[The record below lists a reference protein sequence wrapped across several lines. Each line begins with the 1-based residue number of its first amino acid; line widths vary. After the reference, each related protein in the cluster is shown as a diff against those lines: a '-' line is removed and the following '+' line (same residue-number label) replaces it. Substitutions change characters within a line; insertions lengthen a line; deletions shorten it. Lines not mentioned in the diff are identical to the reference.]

1 MARKFKCFFFKVI
14 NIARF
19 ARNVVEMRLFLSS
32 FQPLCFFFWWII
44 IQLYF
49 WEFGK
54 IFGWRNE
61 PSGNSHP
68 TTHHVLAEFFA
79 RSWRKLKTM
88 RWQTSNPI
96 SGHKKVKHPSSS
108 NFKSSIT
115 RPLCLEI
122 IQKISLDF
130 SRSNVWNKLFFVD
143 FWRENSNIC
152 ICVACLQYG

>member
-1 MARKFKCFFFKVI
+1 M
-14 NIARF
+14 
-19 ARNVVEMRLFLSS
+19 LFLLMNHH
-32 FQPLCFFFWWII
+32 PTT
-44 IQLYF
+44 F

-108 NFKSSIT
+108 NLKSST
-115 RPLCLEI
+115 KSQCAKI
-122 IQKISLDF
+122 IHKKSSLNF
-130 SRSNVWNKLFFVD
+130 HVKSNVRTRSHYLLKYFPNFSIILIFVVKLLLPSFNKILL
-143 FWRENSNIC
+143 IC
-152 ICVACLQYG
+152 